1 MAGTEQL
8 LMIRTTT
15 VPWTNR
21 PLRKGHDV
29 KNDMKPVWTKFNS
42 ESKLKVR
49 FPGSAHQ
56 VTRTCTSLKAAVL
69 IDWPQTRRR
78 SNINERIRRITAR
91 YSMKMRRSRLCSERV
106 ASAWRWARTCRIAP
120 TVCHCDRQAWG
131 EFGDQRKSLLWC
143 FQLLGHRR
151 ACVGAVQN
159 IFMRNTLWLGRVG
172 TGATARAWVRRVS
185 RNLRPS
191 CAFGRRWTW
200 RGGLRRAETPRRAR
214 CHLKAQKWQ
223 HYVYLWLS

>member
-1 MAGTEQL
+1 
-8 LMIRTTT
+8 
-15 VPWTNR
+15 
-21 PLRKGHDV
+21 
-29 KNDMKPVWTKFNS
+29 
-42 ESKLKVR
+42 
-49 FPGSAHQ
+49 
-56 VTRTCTSLKAAVL
+56 
-69 IDWPQTRRR
+69 
-78 SNINERIRRITAR
+78 
-91 YSMKMRRSRLCSERV
+91 MKMRRSRLCSERV

-223 HYVYLWLS
+223 HYVYLLETCDCRKHWHFPFERYVTANINYRYKWYLNTTFS